1 MDQSCHVRVVL
12 QWTGFKLASC
22 QNQLSIQ
29 LEDLI
34 EAALIV
40 ASRAI
45 LVLVGDVLGVGPL
58 SLLIAALSCL
68 YHSLSSI
75 TTFN

>member
-40 ASRAI
+40 ASWAI
-45 LVLVGDVLGVGPL
+45 LVLVGDVLGVGAL
-58 SLLIAALSCL
+58 SLLVAALSRL
-68 YHSLSSI
+68 YHSFSAI